1 MGELLYILQIVSLST
16 IIFTLLIL
24 WALWILYVAMMN
36 IELAVEKGPLPW
48 QSKFMVYP
56 TMFIFEIIEFI
67 ANVIICSLI
76 FLDPPRE
83 LTVSDRLRRY
93 YIHQEKYGWRMV
105 IVKFIKPMLD
115 PFDHKGPH
123 I

>member
-1 MGELLYILQIVSLST
+1 MDNIFSILS
-16 IIFTLLIL
+16 IISISSILFALLIL

-36 IELAVEKGPLPW
+36 IEQSAQRSPLPW

-56 TMFIFEIIEFI
+56 TMVIFDIIEFI
-67 ANVIICSLI
+67 ANVIVCSII

-93 YIHQEKYGWRMV
+93 YINKERYGWRIV
-105 IVKFIKPMLD
+105 IVNFIKPMLD